1 MGALSLCH
9 EISSGEAFIVPTA
22 AQRALLGQPL
32 IPKTEEVLDEAV
44 DGGFKDG
51 NEGSPVSAG

>member
-1 MGALSLCH
+1 
-9 EISSGEAFIVPTA
+9 VPTA